1 MRHMGSGLIA
11 LAALIACAPAWAE
24 NCQDSHFG
32 ALAATDCRGA
42 FVGELGG
49 QGAESAY
56 LAGQW
61 GASWV
66 FAGKSDD
73 IGNGPFGSNPQTAFA
88 GVLNFD
94 TPITGDFS
102 IDLAAGVQHSH
113 YLFHA
118 TSAVVSIGFDSTEGV
133 ATTVPGNPMGLSY
146 AALYVSAVPEPGS
159 WALLAAGLLAIGWRA
174 RSAA

>member
-24 NCQDSHFG
+24 NCQDSPFG
-32 ALAATDCRGA
+32 ALAAADCRCA

-56 LAGQW
+56 LAGQS

-73 IGNGPFGSNPQTAFA
+73 IGNGPFGSNPQTAIA
-88 GVLNFD
+88 RNCGYW
-94 TPITGDFS
+94 TGS
-102 IDLAAGVQHSH
+102 LSTWLCKKGTIPKK
-113 YLFHA
+113 A
-118 TSAVVSIGFDSTEGV
+118 TA
-133 ATTVPGNPMGLSY
+133 
-146 AALYVSAVPEPGS
+146 
-159 WALLAAGLLAIGWRA
+159 
-174 RSAA
+174 